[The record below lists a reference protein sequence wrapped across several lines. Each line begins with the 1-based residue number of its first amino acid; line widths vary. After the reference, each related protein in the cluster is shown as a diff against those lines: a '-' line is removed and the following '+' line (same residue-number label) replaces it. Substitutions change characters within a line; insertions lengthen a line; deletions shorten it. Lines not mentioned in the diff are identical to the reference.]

1 MCFRCPFFL
10 YLQGKGGGVFE
21 PLEAWSTCTLILFF
35 ISVPLNIFYP
45 LLSCHDYL
53 AMQKWNGMQLQL
65 SIKSFPMSSVSQNHR
80 KQGYT
85 ESRNIFQELEDV
97 TFRTHFCI
105 NRNLQDFF
113 RSISSQ
119 VAHDTARGL

>member
-1 MCFRCPFFL
+1 MCFRCPFSL
-10 YLQGKGGGVFE
+10 YSLHPREEGLSE
-21 PLEAWSTCTLILFF
+21 PVEAWSTCMLILFFF

-85 ESRNIFQELEDV
+85 ESRNIFRELEDV

-113 RSISSQ
+113 LEYISTSG
-119 VAHDTARGL
+119 T